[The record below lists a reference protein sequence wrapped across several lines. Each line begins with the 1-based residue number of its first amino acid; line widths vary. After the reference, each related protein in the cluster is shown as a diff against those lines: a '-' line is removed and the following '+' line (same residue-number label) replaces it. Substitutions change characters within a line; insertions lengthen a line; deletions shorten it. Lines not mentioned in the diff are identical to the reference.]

1 MVISQLECGPVRLQ
15 MKEFCVLCLYSWR
28 ASHQL
33 HPQRLVNWCSYRPF
47 TTFCTASITI
57 DFPTLKAGQ
66 ILEYEFPWA
75 KRYRPKSSTFSG
87 GKQFLNLEFFL
98 SGFGPR
104 MFLLN
109 LNCCRKYSCGT
120 VGSLWWISNHAVR
133 ALTWTVKGSLF
144 NLHHLYF
151 NCPLLA

>member
-1 MVISQLECGPVRLQ
+1 MVISQLELGPVRLQ

-57 DFPTLKAGQ
+57 DFPTLNAGQ

-75 KRYRPKSSTFSG
+75 KRYRPKASTFSG
-87 GKQFLNLEFFL
+87 GKQFLNLEFCF
-98 SGFGPR
+98 SDFGPR
-104 MFLLN
+104 MLFLIVVESTLVEPSARCN
-109 LNCCRKYSCGT
+109 EYQTMIRLTTINEYLSNDCCF
-120 VGSLWWISNHAVR
+120 VSLQLIS
-133 ALTWTVKGSLF
+133 
-144 NLHHLYF
+144 
-151 NCPLLA
+151 